1 LPGLRR
7 KNQDGLMTQDKKK
20 SMIKMLL
27 EAYKETGNR
36 RFLLRALKLTQ
47 KKG

>member
-1 LPGLRR
+1 
-7 KNQDGLMTQDKKK
+7 MTKESEKK

-36 RFLLRALKLTQ
+36 RFLLRARKLQEVT
-47 KKG
+47 K